1 MKGGASAVAV
11 ACLLV
16 LLVGCA
22 PQDPV
27 QSVLKERRLWKVDL
41 LSFLVR
47 EDGKVSA
54 QFRLTGPVKSNID
67 RLTVRIE
74 QLDAS
79 GQVLAVSWNAFD
91 ISDVSRGGPVDQ
103 YLVLNAPSGGDEVDS
118 LRVDPMWVPE
128 PSDIQHIPELQGLE
142 TAD

>member
-1 MKGGASAVAV
+1 MLRPVLTA
-11 ACLLV
+11 LV
-16 LLVGCA
+16 LVLSVLVGCGPSD
-22 PQDPV
+22 PQ
-27 QSVLKERRLWKVDL
+27 ERILAQRALWKVDL

-54 QFRLTGPVKSNID
+54 QFRLTGPVKSNIE

-74 QLDAS
+74 QLDPS
-79 GQVLAVSWNAFD
+79 GEVLAVSWNAFD

-103 YLVLNAPSGGDEVDS
+103 YLVLNAPSGGEEVDS

-128 PSDIQHIPELQGLE
+128 LSDMPHIPELQGLE